1 MSRFAER
8 RDRFRHAMRKDGL
21 DAFLVAD
28 VANVTYLSG
37 FTGDSSYLLVRR
49 DRAWLITD
57 GRYTEQAAAEAP
69 GCEIIRHK
77 VSLIKSSAGLANK
90 SGARKLGFEPNIL
103 TVAAHGDLTKELK
116 GVEAVAK
123 KGLVE
128 KLRQVKD
135 KDEIARIRAA
145 AKAADAAFL
154 AVRSRLAAGQTEAEV
169 ANALEFE
176 MRRLGARKGSF
187 DAIVAARERSSLPHA
202 RATQA
207 VVTPGSPVLL
217 DWGAELDLYCSD
229 CTRMLFLGPPS
240 AKWRRVYER
249 VRKAQARA
257 LAAIRPGVPCKDV
270 DAAARRYLEAGGYG
284 PAFKHS
290 LGHGVGLRVHE
301 GPTLSGKSEDTLRE
315 GMVVTVEPGIYLAGW
330 GGVRIED
337 LVVVRRDG
345 AEVLSSLPK
354 TLEAAIL

>member
-1 MSRFAER
+1 VSRHAER
-8 RDRFRHAMRKDGL
+8 LDRFRHAMRKEGV
-21 DAFLVAD
+21 DAFLVAE
-28 VANVTYLSG
+28 VANVTYLTG
-37 FTGDSSYLLVRR
+37 FTGDSSYLLVSP
-49 DRAWLITD
+49 DRAWLVTD
-57 GRYTEQAAAEAP
+57 GRYTEQAAMETK
-69 GCEIIRHK
+69 GCEIVRHR
-77 VSLIKSSAGLANK
+77 VSLVKSAARLANK
-90 SGARKLGFEPNIL
+90 LGARLLGFEPNVL
-103 TVAAHGDLTKELK
+103 TVAAHGDLTKELN

-135 KDEIARIRAA
+135 KDELARIRAA
-145 AKAADAAFL
+145 VKVADAAFL
-154 AVRSRLAAGQTEAEV
+154 AVRSHLTAGQTEAEV

-187 DAIVAARERSSLPHA
+187 DAIAAAGARSSLPHA

-207 VVTPGSPVLL
+207 AIAPGSPVLL
-217 DWGAELDLYCSD
+217 DWGAELDVYCSD

-270 DAAARRYLEAGGYG
+270 DAAARRYTKAGGYG
-284 PAFKHS
+284 AAFKHG

-301 GPTLSGKSEDTLRE
+301 GPTLSTRSEDTLAE
-315 GMVVTVEPGIYLAGW
+315 GNVVTVEPGIYIAGW

-337 LVVVRRDG
+337 IVVVRSDG
-345 AEVLSSLPK
+345 SEVLSSLPK